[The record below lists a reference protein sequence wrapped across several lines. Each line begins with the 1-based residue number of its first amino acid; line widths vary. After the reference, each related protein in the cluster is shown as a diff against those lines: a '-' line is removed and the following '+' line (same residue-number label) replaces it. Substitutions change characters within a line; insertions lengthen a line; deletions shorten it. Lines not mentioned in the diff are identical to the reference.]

1 MSNIICPKCNSTY
14 KYISLLIRHL
24 NTSSRCKTDEEEI
37 AKISNEISNLI
48 KNDKHQKLSNKNNIC
63 NHCKY
68 IFTKK
73 SSLIYH
79 QKKSK
84 CGIIQNLK
92 LIAKTKGIDKLT
104 IEQLKLIEPDKYN
117 DIIKQN
123 NQPTSAVTNNINHT
137 NSHNTTNNTNNT
149 IINNNNNINIQY
161 INPFGFEDVRTIPIT
176 EMKKILK
183 SGTEAGLHIIKAIY
197 DKIEN
202 KNFYKPNL
210 SRPEIACLNED
221 LKLTIYKSKEFA
233 DALFD
238 RCIALLHHM
247 LYLCKN
253 EFTNVNIK
261 YIYENIEHIELTMR
275 TEIYD
280 KKLKNIIESEFR
292 NNNLDTKD
300 RIKNFIK
307 QIKEDTLVKD
317 NSLLQIKNNLDLQS
331 KKNEEYTKI
340 LTMDEL
346 NKLFG
351 DPRIILGLKKEEIIL
366 NLRTSR
372 FEESI
377 FYNFWID
384 RLTMI
389 KKYVIDNKSK
399 IGDIININN
408 EEAKIMQMLEIIERR
423 VELYRSSAY
432 IDLNINDDFMLYD
445 KFTIEKI
452 KRIEEKKEKKEKE
465 EKEEREER
473 EENTSLLQDLSNND
487 NTIISI

>member
-1 MSNIICPKCNSTY
+1 MSNIKCPKC
-14 KYISLLIRHL
+14 L
-24 NTSSRCKTDEEEI
+24 NTFKFISVLKNHLKISSRCSIPEKAIIIYFKENNFIEKTY
-37 AKISNEISNLI
+37 KLKHKNEIEKSNNSKENNTNNEQ
-48 KNDKHQKLSNKNNIC
+48 KNDNNNSNNQKSNNKEKNNT
-63 NHCKY
+63 NTELKCKNC
-68 IFTKK
+68 KK
-73 SSLIYH
+73 LYSRIDSLNRH
-79 QKKSK
+79 VKTTSCKFKKESK
-84 CGIIQNLK
+84 NIN
-92 LIAKTKGIDKLT
+92 
-104 IEQLKLIEPDKYN
+104 
-117 DIIKQN
+117 
-123 NQPTSAVTNNINHT
+123 TNNINHT

-280 KKLKNIIESEFR
+280 KKLKTIIESEFR

-317 NSLLQIKNNLDLQS
+317 NSLLQIKNNLDLQN

-340 LTMDEL
+340 LTRNEL

-366 NLRTSR
+366 NLRVSR
-372 FEESI
+372 FEESL
-377 FYNFWID
+377 FYKFWID
-384 RLTMI
+384 RLTTI
-389 KKYVIDNKSK
+389 KNYVIENKSK

-408 EEAKIMQMLEIIERR
+408 EETKIIQMLDLVERR
-423 VELYRSSAY
+423 VELYRSSSY
-432 IDLNINDDFMLYD
+432 IDLNINDEFMLYD
-445 KFTIEKI
+445 KSTIEKI
-452 KRIEEKKEKKEKE
+452 KRIEEKKER
-465 EKEEREER
+465 EEREER
-473 EENTSLLQDLSNND
+473 EESTILLQDLSNNND

>member
-1 MSNIICPKCNSTY
+1 MADRTCPKCNHIF
-14 KYISLLIRHL
+14 KYPTMLKQHFKKSFHCLMD
-24 NTSSRCKTDEEEI
+24 DEEI
-37 AKISNEISNLI
+37 NIFFNPNII
-48 KNDKHQKLSNKNNIC
+48 KCNKC
-63 NHCKY
+63 SQT
-68 IFTKK
+68 FVQK
-73 SSLIYH
+73 SSLYRH
-79 QKKSK
+79 QRNIQCVQKRSSSK
-84 CGIIQNLK
+84 VSIPNIV
-92 LIAKTKGIDKLT
+92 
-104 IEQLKLIEPDKYN
+104 P
-117 DIIKQN
+117 N
-123 NQPTSAVTNNINHT
+123 NQPTTAVTNNINHT
-137 NSHNTTNNTNNT
+137 NSHNTNNTNKT

-280 KKLKNIIESEFR
+280 KKLKTIIESEFR

-317 NSLLQIKNNLDLQS
+317 NSLLQIKNNLDLQN

-340 LTMDEL
+340 LTRNEL

-366 NLRTSR
+366 NLRVSR

-377 FYNFWID
+377 FYKFWID
-384 RLTMI
+384 RLNTI
-389 KKYVIDNKSK
+389 KNYVIEKISK

-408 EEAKIMQMLEIIERR
+408 EETKIIQMLDLVERR
-423 VELYRSSAY
+423 VELYRSSSY
-432 IDLNINDDFMLYD
+432 IDLNINDEFMLYD
-445 KFTIEKI
+445 KSTIEKI
-452 KRIEEKKEKKEKE
+452 KRIEAKK
-465 EKEEREER
+465 EREES
-473 EENTSLLQDLSNND
+473 TILLQDLSNND

>member
-1 MSNIICPKCNSTY
+1 MADRTCPKCNHIFKFPTMLKQHFKKSFHCLMDDEDIHIFFNPNII
-14 KYISLLIRHL
+14 KC
-24 NTSSRCKTDEEEI
+24 NTCSQTFV
-37 AKISNEISNLI
+37 
-48 KNDKHQKLSNKNNIC
+48 Q
-63 NHCKY
+63 
-68 IFTKK
+68 K
-73 SSLIYH
+73 SSLYRH
-79 QKKSK
+79 QRTIQCINTKNSSK
-84 CGIIQNLK
+84 LSIPN
-92 LIAKTKGIDKLT
+92 T
-104 IEQLKLIEPDKYN
+104 INIP
-117 DIIKQN
+117 
-123 NQPTSAVTNNINHT
+123 QPTNAVTNNINHT
-137 NSHNTTNNTNNT
+137 NSHNTTNNNT

-261 YIYENIEHIELTMR
+261 YIYENIEHIETTMR

-280 KKLKNIIESEFR
+280 KKLNNIIESEFR

-307 QIKEDTLVKD
+307 QIKEDISVKD
-317 NSLLQIKNNLDLQS
+317 NSLLQIKNNLDLQN
-331 KKNEEYTKI
+331 KKNEEYTKL
-340 LTMDEL
+340 LTMNEL

-351 DPRIILGLKKEEIIL
+351 DPRVILGLRKDEIIL
-366 NLRTSR
+366 NLRISR

-377 FYNFWID
+377 FYKFWID
-384 RLTMI
+384 RINTI
-389 KKYVIDNKSK
+389 KNYVIENKSK

-408 EEAKIMQMLEIIERR
+408 EETKIMQMLKLIERK
-423 VELYRSSAY
+423 VELYRSCAY
-432 IDLNINDDFMLYD
+432 IDLNIRL
-445 KFTIEKI
+445 
-452 KRIEEKKEKKEKE
+452 
-465 EKEEREER
+465 
-473 EENTSLLQDLSNND
+473 
-487 NTIISI
+487 

>member
-1 MSNIICPKCNSTY
+1 MADRTCHKCNHIFKYPTMLKQHFKKSFHCLMDDEEIHIFFNPNIIKCN
-14 KYISLLIRHL
+14 
-24 NTSSRCKTDEEEI
+24 
-37 AKISNEISNLI
+37 
-48 KNDKHQKLSNKNNIC
+48 IC
-63 NHCKY
+63 SQT
-68 IFTKK
+68 FVQK
-73 SSLIYH
+73 SSLYRHQRNIQCI
-79 QKKSK
+79 QKKRSSSK
-84 CGIIQNLK
+84 VSIPNII
-92 LIAKTKGIDKLT
+92 
-104 IEQLKLIEPDKYN
+104 P
-117 DIIKQN
+117 N
-123 NQPTSAVTNNINHT
+123 NQPPTAVTNNINHT

-253 EFTNVNIK
+253 EFTNMNIK

-280 KKLKNIIESEFR
+280 KKLKTIIESEFR

-317 NSLLQIKNNLDLQS
+317 NSLLHIKNTLDLKAEQ
-331 KKNEEYTKI
+331 NAEYTKI
-340 LTMDEL
+340 LTMNEL
-346 NKLFG
+346 HKLFG
-351 DPRIILGLKKEEIIL
+351 DPRVILGLRKEEIIL
-366 NLRTSR
+366 NLRISR

-408 EEAKIMQMLEIIERR
+408 EETKIMQMLELIKTR
-423 VELYRSSAY
+423 VELYRCDAY
-432 IDLNINDDFMLYD
+432 IDLNISDEFRLDD

-452 KRIEEKKEKKEKE
+452 EQERGDRKEKE
-465 EKEEREER
+465 REES
-473 EENTSLLQDLSNND
+473 TIFLQDLTNKNSSV
-487 NTIISI
+487 SI

>member
-1 MSNIICPKCNSTY
+1 MLNIKCPKCSNTF
-14 KYISLLIRHL
+14 KFISVLKNHL
-24 NTSSRCKTDEEEI
+24 KISSRCSIPEEQIIIYFKENNFIEKTYKLKNKKKNEQINNNEH
-37 AKISNEISNLI
+37 SNNNEQSNNS
-48 KNDKHQKLSNKNNIC
+48 KKNNI
-63 NHCKY
+63 NNEQSNNREKNNTNIELKCKNCKKLY
-68 IFTKK
+68 SRIDSLNRHIKTTSCKFKKETKN
-73 SSLIYH
+73 I
-79 QKKSK
+79 
-84 CGIIQNLK
+84 N
-92 LIAKTKGIDKLT
+92 
-104 IEQLKLIEPDKYN
+104 
-117 DIIKQN
+117 
-123 NQPTSAVTNNINHT
+123 TNNINHT

-340 LTMDEL
+340 LTINEL

-445 KFTIEKI
+445 KCTIEKI
-452 KRIEEKKEKKEKE
+452 EQERVDRKEKE
-465 EKEEREER
+465 EIKEGDRQEKEEIK
-473 EENTSLLQDLSNND
+473 NKH
-487 NTIISI
+487 IMFI

>member
-1 MSNIICPKCNSTY
+1 MADRTCPKCNHIF
-14 KYISLLIRHL
+14 KYPTMLKQHFKKSFHCLMD
-24 NTSSRCKTDEEEI
+24 DEEI
-37 AKISNEISNLI
+37 HIFFNPNII
-48 KNDKHQKLSNKNNIC
+48 KCNIC
-63 NHCKY
+63 SQTFVQKSSLYRHQRNIQCVQ
-68 IFTKK
+68 KK
-73 SSLIYH
+73 SS
-79 QKKSK
+79 SK
-84 CGIIQNLK
+84 VSIPNII
-92 LIAKTKGIDKLT
+92 
-104 IEQLKLIEPDKYN
+104 P
-117 DIIKQN
+117 N

-317 NSLLQIKNNLDLQS
+317 NSLLQIKNNLDLQN

-340 LTMDEL
+340 LTRNEL

-366 NLRTSR
+366 NLRVSR

-377 FYNFWID
+377 FYKFWID
-384 RLTMI
+384 RLNTI
-389 KKYVIDNKSK
+389 KNYVIENKSK

-408 EEAKIMQMLEIIERR
+408 EETKISQMLDLVERR

-432 IDLNINDDFMLYD
+432 IDLNINDEFMLYD
-445 KFTIEKI
+445 KSTIEKI
-452 KRIEEKKEKKEKE
+452 KRIEEKKERE
-465 EKEEREER
+465 EREETEVINEEREER
-473 EENTSLLQDLSNND
+473 EVINEE
-487 NTIISI
+487 IIK

>member
-24 NTSSRCKTDEEEI
+24 NSSSRCKTDTEEI
-37 AKISNEISNLI
+37 VKFSNKINTLI

-63 NHCKY
+63 NYCKY

-84 CGIIQNLK
+84 CGIIQNIK
-92 LIAKTKGIDKLT
+92 LIAEKQGIDKLT
-104 IEQLKLIEPDKYN
+104 LEQLKLIEPDKYN
-117 DIIKQN
+117 EIMRTNTIN
-123 NQPTSAVTNNINHT
+123 IPQPTNAVTNNHT
-137 NSHNTTNNTNNT
+137 NSHNTTTNNT
-149 IINNNNNINIQY
+149 IINNNNINIQY

-183 SGTEAGLHIIKAIY
+183 SGTEAGIHIIKAIY

-253 EFTNVNIK
+253 EFTNINIK
-261 YIYENIEHIELTMR
+261 YIYENIEHIETTMR

-280 KKLKNIIESEFR
+280 KKLNTIIESEFR

-307 QIKEDTLVKD
+307 QIKEDISVKD
-317 NSLLQIKNNLDLQS
+317 NSLLQIKNNLDLQN
-331 KKNEEYTKI
+331 KKNEEYTKL
-340 LTMDEL
+340 LTMNEL

-351 DPRIILGLKKEEIIL
+351 DPRLILGLRKEEIIL

-377 FYNFWID
+377 FYKFWID
-384 RLTMI
+384 RLNTI
-389 KKYVIDNKSK
+389 KKYVIENKSK

-408 EEAKIMQMLEIIERR
+408 EETKIMKMLEIIERK
-423 VELYRSSAY
+423 VELYRSAAY
-432 IDLNINDDFMLYD
+432 INLNINDEFMLD
-445 KFTIEKI
+445 DLSTIERKE
-452 KRIEEKKEKKEKE
+452 EEKEAKEAKEAKEEKE
-465 EKEEREER
+465 AKELKEEREE
-473 EENTSLLQDLSNND
+473 SIILQDLSN
-487 NTIISI
+487 TIISV